1 MMLLNLERMFIKF
14 GTQTGRNAC
23 MILRINKIAKMHEYI
38 YFWRFAK
45 NL

>member
-1 MMLLNLERMFIKF
+1 MIGLFKSKLV
-14 GTQTGRNAC
+14 GTSV
-23 MILRINKIAKMHEYI
+23 IPRINKIDKMHEYI